1 MKILIFTFLFF
12 GLFSCQPSNN
22 PVLQE
27 TEKVSK
33 ADSIIHKS
41 IEVYGMQ
48 SLNKANLEFKFR
60 EFYYTANLNNGEFK
74 YTRLNANSDLVY
86 DVLTNKGFERFVNG
100 DKFEVDSAKAIAYSN
115 SINSVWY
122 FALLPLR
129 LKDEAARKTYL
140 GTIDLNNKAY
150 HVIKVTFSEEG
161 GGQDFDDE
169 YMYWFEEKTLK
180 MPMFA
185 YNYST
190 NGGGVRFRTIK
201 SDTLVNGVLFQDYYN
216 LKPHSI
222 ETPLDSLPFL
232 WVENELD
239 TVSVIENK
247 SVKVTLFD

>member
-1 MKILIFTFLFF
+1 MKNLIFTFLFF

-27 TEKVSK
+27 TEKLSK
-33 ADSIIHKS
+33 SDSIISKA

-48 SLNKANLEFKFR
+48 NLDKANLEFTFR
-60 EFYYTANLNNGEFK
+60 EYYYTANLNSGEFE
-74 YTRLNANSDLVY
+74 YTRLIVNPDSVY
-86 DVLTNKGFERFVNG
+86 DVLNNNRFERFVNG
-100 DKFEVDSAKAIAYSN
+100 VKAEVDSLKAVAYSN

-129 LKDEAARKTYL
+129 LKDEAARKDYV
-140 GTIDLNNKAY
+140 GAIDLNNKTY
-150 HVIKVTFSEEG
+150 HAIKVTFSEEG

-169 YMYWFEEKTLK
+169 YMYWFEENTLK
-180 MPMFA
+180 MPIFG

-190 NGGGVRFRTIK
+190 NGGGVRFRVLE

-216 LKPHSI
+216 LKPNSI
-222 ETPLDSLPFL
+222 KTPLDSLPFL

-247 SVKVTLFD
+247 SVKVTFFD